1 MKVTPDMEPGV
12 DVIKRELDFSKCR
25 YLGEIHEVIREKF
38 ELPGWYGTNL
48 DALWDSVTG
57 IMYTPADITGRKEVR
72 SQELKPLF
80 LFYYELTEGGF
91 QVSYHP
97 VF

>member
-38 ELPGWYGTNL
+38 ELPGW
-48 DALWDSVTG
+48 
-57 IMYTPADITGRKEVR
+57 
-72 SQELKPLF
+72 
-80 LFYYELTEGGF
+80 
-91 QVSYHP
+91 
-97 VF
+97 

>member
-25 YLGEIHEVIREKF
+25 YLGEIHEVIREEF
-38 ELPGWYGTNL
+38 ELPDWYGTNL

-57 IMYTPADITGRKEVR
+57 IMYTPADITVRKEVR

-80 LFYYELTEGGF
+80 Y
-91 QVSYHP
+91 SIMN
-97 VF
+97 